1 MIEYPNLECA
11 WQSLK
16 TLIWRKEICDK
27 YGRRGKK
34 DGQNMLVK
42 ILKEPKNAIIKQYQ
56 KLLEKDLINFK
67 KNSDSCDKYAE

>member
-42 ILKEPKNAIIKQYQ
+42 ILMAIRSIF
-56 KLLEKDLINFK
+56 E
-67 KNSDSCDKYAE
+67 NSK